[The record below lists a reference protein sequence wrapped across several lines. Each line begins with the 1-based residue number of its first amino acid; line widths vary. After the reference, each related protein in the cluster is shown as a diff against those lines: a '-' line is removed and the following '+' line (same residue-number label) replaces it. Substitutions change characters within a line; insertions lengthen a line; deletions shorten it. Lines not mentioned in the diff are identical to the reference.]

1 MAALTGFA
9 ALLLAAAS
17 IQAAESPPTGAAS
30 VPADAEKGEAQQR
43 PAGEGEAGGPV
54 APSVR
59 RPPDDSELDSNAIV
73 DFPQDI

>member
-1 MAALTGFA
+1 MAALIGFA
-9 ALLLAAAS
+9 ALLLATS
-17 IQAAESPPTGAAS
+17 IQAAAAPPPTGAAS
-30 VPADAEKGEAQQR
+30 LSADAEKGAAQER
-43 PAGEGEAGGPV
+43 PAEEGEAGGPT

>member
-1 MAALTGFA
+1 MAALIGFA
-9 ALLLAAAS
+9 ALLLAAS
-17 IQAAESPPTGAAS
+17 IQAAASPPTGAAS
-30 VPADAEKGEAQQR
+30 LSADAEKGAAQER
-43 PAGEGEAGGPV
+43 PAEEGEAGGPT

>member
-1 MAALTGFA
+1 MAALIGFA
-9 ALLLAAAS
+9 ALLLVAS
-17 IQAAESPPTGAAS
+17 IQAAAPPPTGAAS
-30 VPADAEKGEAQQR
+30 LSVDAEKGAAQER
-43 PAGEGEAGGPV
+43 SAEEGEAGGPT

>member
-1 MAALTGFA
+1 MAALIGFA
-9 ALLLAAAS
+9 ALLLAAS
-17 IQAAESPPTGAAS
+17 IQAAPPPDAGAAS
-30 VPADAEKGEAQQR
+30 LSADAEKGAVQER
-43 PAGEGEAGGPV
+43 PAEEGEAGGPT

>member
-1 MAALTGFA
+1 MAALIGFA
-9 ALLLAAAS
+9 ALLLAAS
-17 IQAAESPPTGAAS
+17 IQAAPPPTGAAS
-30 VPADAEKGEAQQR
+30 LSADAEKGAAQER
-43 PAGEGEAGGPV
+43 PAEEGEAGGPT